1 MMDFISKSIMNGRSK
16 LSRIIHVKPYNP
28 DSSGEDADD
37 EVEEER
43 VDVIES
49 NDDSLPNQV
58 YLPTP
63 EITDN
68 DDSDDQTDGMKSR
81 LSCSQSLERVPIS
94 QTVAVKMTTNT
105 HSDITRTHSLGSP
118 DLAPVITTNNNA
130 LKTKHVS
137 GYSINV
143 FDNNNKDF
151 TVSDIDTSDSVN
163 ISIDRD
169 IEKSPVKR
177 QANW

>member
-1 MMDFISKSIMNGRSK
+1 MNGRSR

-28 DSSGEDADD
+28 DSSSEDADD

-43 VDVIES
+43 VDVMEN
-49 NDDSLPNQV
+49 NDDSITNQI

-63 EITDN
+63 EPTDN
-68 DDSDDQTDGMKSR
+68 DESDDQIDGMKSG
-81 LSCSQSLERVPIS
+81 LSCSQSLERIPIS

-105 HSDITRTHSLGSP
+105 HSDITRTQSLGSP

-130 LKTKHVS
+130 LNTKHIS
-137 GYSINV
+137 GNSINV

-151 TVSDIDTSDSVN
+151 TVNDIGSGDSVN
-163 ISIDRD
+163 ISIDTD
-169 IEKSPVKR
+169 IEKSPTTR
-177 QANW
+177 EANW